1 MDSTS
6 LDVAEFIYDATVNF
20 TEVTE
25 YGVSMNQL
33 LNGTVAPHAAG
44 TRFDVAFQ
52 GEVRGPRL
60 KGSIKGVDYL
70 LVRADGR
77 FELHIHAQITTD
89 DGENISFFADGIAVV
104 QEGTN
109 LAQLRENVSF
119 LTASPAYAWLNQLQ
133 GWAQGTVE
141 LEKGEIRV
149 KAYAA

>member
-77 FELHIHAQITTD
+77 FELHIHAKITTD